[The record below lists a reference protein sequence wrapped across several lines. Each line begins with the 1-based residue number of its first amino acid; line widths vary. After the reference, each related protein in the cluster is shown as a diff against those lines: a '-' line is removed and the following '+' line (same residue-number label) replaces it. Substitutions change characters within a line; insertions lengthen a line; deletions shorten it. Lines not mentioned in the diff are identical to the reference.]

1 MTQGNRR
8 SISHTSDK
16 RLGAILEEAER
27 RKEAEWKAKG
37 RKTTLFLGIPIVA
50 LILWA
55 AVFLIQ
61 YRIANPPLVEA
72 KPAVAAAAPVIP
84 QDQKDLADFD
94 AFKPNAVRVV
104 KSKEPDSSS
113 GKLVSDGDIRF
124 AMELFNYVQP
134 PAHAEQ
140 KPKK

>member
-8 SISHTSDK
+8 SISHRSDK
-16 RLGAILEEAER
+16 HLGAILEESER
-27 RKEAEWKAKG
+27 RKEAEWQQKS
-37 RKTTLFLGIPIVA
+37 RKVTWIVGIPIAA

-61 YRIANPPLVEA
+61 YRIANPPVVEA
-72 KPAVAAAAPVIP
+72 KPAVAAAPVVP

-134 PAHAEQ
+134 PAHAEP

>member
-1 MTQGNRR
+1 MSQGNRR
-8 SISHTSDK
+8 SIPHASDK

-37 RKTTLFLGIPIVA
+37 RTTTLFVGIPIAA

-55 AVFLIQ
+55 VVFLIQ
-61 YRIANPPLVEA
+61 YQIANPPVAKA
-72 KPAVAAAAPVIP
+72 KPAVVAAAPAV
-84 QDQKDLADFD
+84 QQEQTDMADFD
-94 AFKPNAVRVV
+94 AFRPNAVRVV
-104 KSKEPDSSS
+104 KSNDPDSSS